1 MPNAWYLHR
10 AGIQHGPYPEEA
22 FRDLVR
28 NGQLQ
33 SDDLIWFEGAQDW
46 ISGASFLSSEPPP
59 EPDLSKFG
67 VPTSHT
73 SASSQK
79 RKLNRY
85 IFLPLF
91 VLIVMVGL
99 AMLEPA
105 SIPYR
110 LAGGI
115 NGAIFGGVAGGLA
128 ALIQFAIR
136 KTLTALPITVA
147 AVFGFVASQS
157 VEHSINFVGA
167 GFYDRTVKPRVTQHL
182 VASELDKYPIFQLL
196 AEVDA
201 AAYQELRTEVAKR
214 TAAGASGS
222 EVGTFSQ
229 AYVANF
235 RRVNAHH
242 VIAAPAAFL
251 EDLMRSTHAITSYL
265 QKRDVALCRA
275 FVLESLA
282 SQKLR
287 TLTSDPLFSTLLT
300 DNAAVL
306 FKAIAAGKKSPTT
319 YSPLGDPDVEL
330 AAQQLNA
337 KGWTDEMRLALAEP
351 ERLRAMPA
359 EQACQLQLEWL
370 EALSLLPAGPRARW
384 HREILAVMVKG

>member
-110 LAGGI
+110 LAGRTTNHRRGR
-115 NGAIFGGVAGGLA
+115 FRL
-128 ALIQFAIR
+128 R
-136 KTLTALPITVA
+136 CLPI
-147 AVFGFVASQS
+147 S
-157 VEHSINFVGA
+157 
-167 GFYDRTVKPRVTQHL
+167 
-182 VASELDKYPIFQLL
+182 
-196 AEVDA
+196 
-201 AAYQELRTEVAKR
+201 
-214 TAAGASGS
+214 
-222 EVGTFSQ
+222 
-229 AYVANF
+229 
-235 RRVNAHH
+235 
-242 VIAAPAAFL
+242 
-251 EDLMRSTHAITSYL
+251 
-265 QKRDVALCRA
+265 
-275 FVLESLA
+275 
-282 SQKLR
+282 
-287 TLTSDPLFSTLLT
+287 
-300 DNAAVL
+300 
-306 FKAIAAGKKSPTT
+306 
-319 YSPLGDPDVEL
+319 
-330 AAQQLNA
+330 
-337 KGWTDEMRLALAEP
+337 
-351 ERLRAMPA
+351 
-359 EQACQLQLEWL
+359 
-370 EALSLLPAGPRARW
+370 
-384 HREILAVMVKG
+384 